1 MVNQSSISFVLSISS
16 RIRKTLFSLMI
27 MIRRQGNTSC
37 LSLGF
42 LNLRALY
49 LQANCINGDHLSSC
63 MSLKNMQGMRVISI
77 YAGAEIFI
85 WNFNKE
91 RLRLLNTKAR
101 ITSSGFSEHI
111 LRIGKIRGYLVPLI
125 LAFSA
130 FTCNRQYGKML

>member
-77 YAGAEIFI
+77 YAGAEIFR
-85 WNFNKE
+85 WNFKKQTNNIEMQKAPICGRSLLYTHRCMMKE
-91 RLRLLNTKAR
+91 CTSIIASCAIYCNTLM
-101 ITSSGFSEHI
+101 GC
-111 LRIGKIRGYLVPLI
+111 YV
-125 LAFSA
+125 
-130 FTCNRQYGKML
+130 